1 MCVAVARRVGVAA
14 VAASVKVKQFLLSRA
29 AAFAPPSSSG
39 VQCYAASRLSSTE
52 NSDDEVAVVDRI
64 ETESDEDSLAVPLT
78 YNEMV
83 SQVADTM
90 AMASEEGFKRQ
101 IVRILLPRDASSGKL
116 GEMYEPQAETST
128 RAKAQEMKLVPTDES
143 WQGGIMQL
151 LRACTPTLT
160 DIMTE
165 LSPTYRTT
173 GVPPSILED
182 RSIDESGVD
191 GVSIL
196 YTSMGS
202 GANTKQSSDGGGF
215 FGGFLGDFS
224 PPSLSD
230 DDVCVFVQPTQE
242 IIESVSSI
250 SSTSNDALI
259 ALVNPQWR
267 NVDDALDLASSQDN
281 IFGAFASF
289 LGGKGNVLR
298 QLDELDFKATYTL
311 EGYVCKGGNV
321 RLLKKFNSDWYV
333 FAESDG
339 GDQFVTLG
347 SMPERPTYQDVQK
360 MLDEKG
366 VGYKYARDLGMAPP
380 LK

>member
-1 MCVAVARRVGVAA
+1 MMKFFSVALV
-14 VAASVKVKQFLLSRA
+14 LLSRA

-259 ALVNPQWR
+259 ALVNPQ
-267 NVDDALDLASSQDN
+267 
-281 IFGAFASF
+281 
-289 LGGKGNVLR
+289 
-298 QLDELDFKATYTL
+298 
-311 EGYVCKGGNV
+311 V
-321 RLLKKFNSDWYV
+321 RI
-333 FAESDG
+333 
-339 GDQFVTLG
+339 
-347 SMPERPTYQDVQK
+347 
-360 MLDEKG
+360 
-366 VGYKYARDLGMAPP
+366 
-380 LK
+380 